1 MRVIHLREES
11 TTMRASI
18 DATSR
23 ALAESCAEIR
33 KLQVEVERLRW
44 ENYQLQSALNFERRR
59 SHEPEPYVLLSMQ
72 LILILLVN
80 Y

>member
-23 ALAESCAEIR
+23 ALAEACAEIR
-33 KLQVEVERLRW
+33 KLQVEVERPRW
-44 ENYQLQSALNFERRR
+44 ENYQLQSALNFERR

>member
-1 MRVIHLREES
+1 
-11 TTMRASI
+11 MRASI
-18 DATSR
+18 DATPR
-23 ALAESCAEIR
+23 ALAEACAEIR